1 MKLVRLWNNAQTA
14 GKFHSSRLLGRRGSI
29 RERVR
34 LERLVK
40 RERATAHSEP
50 NARTAGASYRISL
63 YCAFAVSQRHVTSG
77 CRRYYRRA
85 FSVLIIFRGII
96 ETGLPG
102 WPFNDRRTRCAWTQP
117 GTRRPPCPRSRSYER
132 YESIPCAGKNWDGRR
147 LVSRSV
153 EVVTRSGE
161 GEGGRVERGR
171 GWRRNRSPRIQ
182 FFPSTTTT
190 TTTSHVYGIGR
201 NTCRRVYALLVDY
214 AIL

>member
-1 MKLVRLWNNAQTA
+1 MLIVPIRLIVDTDKIGNDRIPLSLSDLLYLAHATYLRIIKLVRLWNNAQTA

-63 YCAFAVSQRHVTSG
+63 YCAFAVSQRHVSLG

-102 WPFNDRRTRCAWTQP
+102 WLF
-117 GTRRPPCPRSRSYER
+117 
-132 YESIPCAGKNWDGRR
+132 
-147 LVSRSV
+147 
-153 EVVTRSGE
+153 
-161 GEGGRVERGR
+161 
-171 GWRRNRSPRIQ
+171 
-182 FFPSTTTT
+182 
-190 TTTSHVYGIGR
+190 
-201 NTCRRVYALLVDY
+201 LL
-214 AIL
+214 